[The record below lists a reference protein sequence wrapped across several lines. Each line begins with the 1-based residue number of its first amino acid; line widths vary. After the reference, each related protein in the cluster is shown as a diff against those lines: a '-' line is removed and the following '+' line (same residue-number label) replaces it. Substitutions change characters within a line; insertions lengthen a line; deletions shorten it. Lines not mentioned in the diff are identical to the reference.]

1 MIKCPHCRGANGE
14 NAKFCRHCG
23 SPLYDSDY
31 SSTKLPLGTELDN
44 RYKIIDYIAKGGMG
58 AVYKAV
64 DMKISGVWAVKEM
77 LDYFDSE
84 GERDYAVERFATEA
98 QILYDLNH
106 SSIPRFVDCFVA
118 DNRYYL
124 IMEHIDGVDLR
135 AMLEEAMK
143 DGKQGLEEDDVTRW
157 AIQICNVLYYLH
169 TQNPPIIYR
178 DMKPGNI
185 MVTDDGRVYL
195 IDFGIARLF
204 DPRTKGTMVGTQG
217 YAPPEQYRGEAEPK
231 SDIYSL
237 AACMHHILTGKDPRN
252 DIPFNFP
259 PVRTIRPDL
268 SPKIE
273 KILEKALA
281 MEPSERFETAM
292 KMSEALKAV
301 EFTGDMI
308 FKEVPIPEY
317 APPKTEELPKI
328 REIIRKQDETPVEGH
343 LTKTMTG
350 EDVAKYDAGAG
361 KLSFWY
367 MYRSDKRHSGR
378 SPFGRNIYGN
388 LRWSFDTGAPVR
400 SSPSLGAKGE
410 IYVGS
415 YNGILYCIAPS
426 GKEVWRHNTKSRILS
441 SPTLDLEGNIYVG
454 SNDCYIHA
462 LDPYGSVLWRFKTY
476 GRIRS
481 SPCVG
486 LDGTIYIGSYDHYLY
501 AINPDGTLKWRIDLG
516 GHLESTPA
524 ISDSGNIYVACR
536 APFKTQ
542 SYLYC
547 LDTGGNIIWYQEL
560 EGPSF
565 SSACIARNGDIYI
578 GADDGIL
585 YALYGNGSLRW
596 KFRTEGPIKSSPVS
610 DDGKSLYFGSFD
622 RNLYAVT
629 TTGQVMW
636 KFMAK
641 SSITS
646 SPAISG
652 NGMIFFGCD
661 DFYIYSLT
669 PGGKLNWKYKCKDR
683 VRSSPAI
690 GEGDVLYVGSD
701 DGFIYALE

>member
-1 MIKCPHCRGANGE
+1 MINCPHCQGANSE

-23 SPLYDSDY
+23 SPIYDSEY

-64 DMKISGVWAVKEM
+64 DKKISGVWAVKEM

-106 SSIPRFVDCFVA
+106 PSIPRFVDCFVA

-124 IMEHIDGVDLR
+124 IMEFIDGVDLR
-135 AMLEEAMK
+135 KKLEDAQEE
-143 DGKQGLEEDDVTRW
+143 GIQGLDEKEVIQW
-157 AIQICNVLYYLH
+157 GVQICNVLYYLH

-185 MVTDDGRVYL
+185 MITEDGRVYL

-217 YAPPEQYRGEAEPK
+217 YAPPEQYRGEAEPR

-259 PVRTIRPDL
+259 SVKSIKSDL
-268 SPKIE
+268 SDKID
-273 KILEKALA
+273 KILEKALN
-281 MEPSERFETAM
+281 MDPEKRFDSAL
-292 KMSEALKAV
+292 KMSEALKAT
-301 EFTGDMI
+301 EFNGEMV
-308 FKEVPIPEY
+308 FKEVPLPEVV
-317 APPKTEELPKI
+317 PTKTEALPKARDI
-328 REIIRKQDETPVEGH
+328 VRTEETPAEIH
-343 LTKTMTG
+343 ATKTMSG
-350 EDVAKYDAGAG
+350 EDMALFEAGAG

-367 MYRSDKRHSGR
+367 MYRSDRRHSGR

-388 LRWSFDTGAPVR
+388 LKWSFDTKSPIR

-410 IYVGS
+410 IYVGAN
-415 YNGILYCIAPS
+415 NGILYSISPE
-426 GKEVWRHNTKSRILS
+426 GEEIWHHNTRSKILS
-441 SPTLDLEGNIYVG
+441 SPTLDLEGNIYIG
-454 SNDCYIHA
+454 SNDCYLHA
-462 LDPYGSVLWRFKTY
+462 LSSSGSVLWRFKTY
-476 GRIRS
+476 GRVRS
-481 SPCVG
+481 SPCIG

-524 ISDSGNIYVACR
+524 ISDSGYIFVACR
-536 APFKTQ
+536 ASFKSQ

-547 LDTGGNIIWYQEL
+547 LDTSGNIVWYQEL
-560 EGPSF
+560 EGPSY
-565 SSACIARNGDIYI
+565 SSVCISRNGDVYI
-578 GADDGIL
+578 GADDGIM
-585 YALYGNGSLRW
+585 YALFGNGSLRW
-596 KFRTEGPIKSSPVS
+596 KFQTSGAIKSSPVS
-610 DDGKSLYFGSFD
+610 DDGRALYFGSYD
-622 RNLYAVT
+622 RNLYALT
-629 TTGQVMW
+629 TTGQVKW
-636 KFMAK
+636 KFLTK

-652 NGMIFFGCD
+652 NGIIYFGSD
-661 DFYIYSLT
+661 DYHVYSLT
-669 PGGKLNWKYKCKDR
+669 PSGKLNWKFKCKGH
-683 VRSSPAI
+683 VRSSPSI
-690 GEGDVLYVGSD
+690 GEGDILYVGSD
-701 DGFIYALE
+701 DGFLYALE